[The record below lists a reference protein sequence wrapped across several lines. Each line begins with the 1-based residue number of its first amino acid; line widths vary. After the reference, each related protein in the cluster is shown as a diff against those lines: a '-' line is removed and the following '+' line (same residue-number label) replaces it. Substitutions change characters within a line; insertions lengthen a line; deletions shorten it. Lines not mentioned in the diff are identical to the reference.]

1 MKFYKNLIFIIF
13 ISVFSFSIIAA
24 ESDNVSTD
32 SADFN
37 TGNYEDEIFDPLE
50 PVNRAIFSF
59 NNFADKI
66 ILEPAAKGYK
76 KLPSP
81 IQSGIGNFLNNLK
94 LPLVV
99 VNQIL
104 QGQGKNAAESSGRF
118 IVNSTAGLFGL
129 IDVAEKIGL
138 EQKQEDF
145 GQTLAV
151 WGVPEGPYIMLPLL
165 GPSTLR
171 DTASRPVSSFL
182 SVTFHMTDTDVNI
195 ALKSVDALETR
206 ERLLDVESLMSGDKY
221 SFVRDAYMQSMEYE
235 IKDGID
241 VKDEFVDDMDD
252 FLIDQ

>member
-1 MKFYKNLIFIIF
+1 MRIITLIFLF
-13 ISVFSFSIIAA
+13 TSL
-24 ESDNVSTD
+24 NVHTEEV
-32 SADFN
+32 N
-37 TGNYEDEIFDPLE
+37 DPLE
-50 PVNRAIFSF
+50 DLNRKTYEFNEKLDSTILKPTAELYSKFPPKVKQGVTNFF
-59 NNFADKI
+59 NN
-66 ILEPAAKGYK
+66 LEEIDTSVNQLLQGKPK
-76 KLPSP
+76 KSLNDLTRFVINST
-81 IQSGIGNFLNNLK
+81 IGIG
-94 LPLVV
+94 
-99 VNQIL
+99 
-104 QGQGKNAAESSGRF
+104 
-118 IVNSTAGLFGL
+118 GLF
-129 IDVAEKIGL
+129 DVASKMGL
-138 EQKQEDF
+138 ERHEEDF

-151 WGVPEGPYIMLPLL
+151 WGVPEGPYIMLPFL

-241 VKDEFVDDMDD
+241 VEDEFVDDMED